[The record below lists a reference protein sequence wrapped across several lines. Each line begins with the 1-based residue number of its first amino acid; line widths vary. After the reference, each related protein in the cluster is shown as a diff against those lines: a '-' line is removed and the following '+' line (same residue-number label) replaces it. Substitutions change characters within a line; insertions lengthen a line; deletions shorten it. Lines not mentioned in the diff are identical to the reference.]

1 MIKFEE
7 NIIMRYW
14 IILFYVSFFYFA
26 ALALT
31 EYFDFTLWGEKGVI
45 LEKDTYN
52 PFKLIIYII
61 IVFGSMIS
69 IFIHWCFSLLFS
81 KLDKTKNNKLK

>member
-1 MIKFEE
+1 
-7 NIIMRYW
+7 MRYW
-14 IILFYVSFFYFA
+14 IILFYVTFFYFA

-31 EYFDFTLWGEKGVI
+31 EYFDFTLWSEKGVI

-61 IVFGSMIS
+61 IVLGSMIS